1 MAVDSVDGMG
11 WFAPV
16 WRAIWRI
23 ALIVLLLWFL
33 WHTRSIIVTLLLSAT
48 LGYFVWFGVEF
59 LVRYRWWGVPETWVR
74 FKRATACL
82 ICYAV
87 LAVFAWGAS
96 VQMSLPIRE
105 GIATLTHNWSNYMKI
120 VSDQTE
126 EIQRFYH
133 RNVPEQVREYIST
146 SLGHV
151 FEGWGAAAAG
161 QGRRN
166 QGGSPW
172 LWITYLVELILVP
185 FIAFFVIVD
194 GRALKREVMQV
205 LPPQT
210 VRLVLRIARETD
222 LVMRQYILC
231 QFILCVIAG
240 VVTYLIFAI
249 GLPKAHAYATIA
261 GIYAGVTRVVPV
273 VGSIIGGIPV
283 ILLAG
288 LSQGSVADAVWVAAL
303 FSLMH
308 LAESKFLYP
317 AIVGNRMAMH
327 PVIVI
332 VVLLVSFEFFGIVGM
347 FFGPPVAAIARNV
360 WLASQAGRRG
370 QRNRGEAVSLAGV

>member
-1 MAVDSVDGMG
+1 MAVERLDGMG

-33 WHTRSIIVTLLLSAT
+33 WHTRSIIITLLLSAT

-59 LVRYRWWGVPETWVR
+59 LVRHEWWGVPKTWMR

-82 ICYAV
+82 LCYAV
-87 LAVFAWGAS
+87 LGAFAWGAS

-105 GIATLTHNWSNYMKI
+105 GITTLTHNWSNYMKI
-120 VSDQTE
+120 LSDQTE
-126 EIQRFYH
+126 EVQRFYH
-133 RNVPEQVREYIST
+133 KNVPEQVREYIST

-161 QGRRN
+161 QGRRS

-172 LWITYLVELILVP
+172 LWLTYLVELILVP

-194 GRALKREVMQV
+194 GRALKREVLQL
-205 LPPQT
+205 LPPHT
-210 VRLVLRIARETD
+210 VRPVLRVARETD
-222 LVMRQYILC
+222 LVMRQYILS
-231 QFILCVIAG
+231 QFILCLIAG

-249 GLPKAHAYATIA
+249 GLPRAHAYATIA
-261 GIYAGVTRVVPV
+261 GIYAGVTRVIPV

-288 LSQGSVADAVWVAAL
+288 LSQGSITDAVWVAVL
-303 FSLMH
+303 FSTMH

-317 AIVGNRMAMH
+317 AIVGSRMAMH
-327 PVIVI
+327 PVLVI

-360 WLASQAGRRG
+360 WLTSQARRRAG
-370 QRNRGEAVSLAGV
+370 TKGVQAVGFAGV